1 MTRRARRARL
11 VSWSYPPS
19 WRARYG
25 EELLCLLEDTHGEHP
40 MSPRAWASLVAA
52 GLTQRGRA
60 AGVVA
65 GLTGADGARDR
76 ARAGTLSV
84 WWAWLVFVLAG
95 SAFAKFSEHWDV
107 VTRPAQRAVPSTA
120 MTVMQGAAVVG
131 ALVWL
136 AVAVTS
142 WRALVR
148 VARRM
153 GPARMLRLLRPAL
166 VAVAVVLSS
175 TGVLVEVA
183 HHLSASQRN
192 GASAWYGA
200 GFLAWATLCSVGVV
214 VASGA
219 VLGRIALRL
228 EYSRRELRILAGLDV
243 AAMAVMGVI
252 VVSMIVW
259 WASIAGAASRFFTT
273 TALGATGTGAS
284 VPMVLFALMMAAGL
298 ALATSGTRRA
308 LRATRALARA

>member
-11 VSWSYPPS
+11 VTWSYPSS

-25 EELLCLLEDTHGEHP
+25 EELLCLLEDTYGEHP
-40 MSPRAWASLVAA
+40 MSPRAWASLVGA

-60 AGVVA
+60 AGAVG
-65 GLTGADGARDR
+65 GLTGANGAHDR

-84 WWAWLVFVLAG
+84 WWAWVVFGLAG
-95 SAFAKFSEHWDV
+95 SAFAKFSEHWDR
-107 VTRPAQRAVPSTA
+107 VTRPANRAVPSTA
-120 MTVMQGAAVVG
+120 MSVMQGAAVVG

-136 AVAVTS
+136 AVAVVS
-142 WRALVR
+142 WRALAR

-153 GPARMLRLLRPAL
+153 GRARMLRLLRPAL

-183 HHLSASQRN
+183 HHLSAGQRN

-200 GFLAWATLCSVGVV
+200 GFLAWATVCSVGVV
-214 VASGA
+214 VTSGA

-243 AAMAVMGVI
+243 AAMSVMGVI

-273 TALGATGTGAS
+273 TALGATRTGAS
-284 VPMVLFALMMAAGL
+284 IPMVLCALTMAAGL
-298 ALATSGTRRA
+298 ALATWGTRRA
-308 LRATRALARA
+308 LHGARSLARA